1 MAGTKKVMFYRRPLF
16 WVIIIPLILLAGI
29 LTFRLPLLEAV
40 GKTGLSLAGFED
52 ASLNISEVSS
62 GQAVIRELSLGRQV
76 VLRDMIVRYDP
87 LDLLR
92 GQIAAIDIGDL
103 ELDLSNPEAGVIA
116 RFRELAQAGEESKPS
131 GGEGPFP
138 AIYLERGRVV
148 YDNGGRFV
156 EADIAGALTPD
167 MALQGEATITV
178 RVEADAGAILLQ
190 DMRITLDGDL
200 NSLTGHADILGG
212 ELRQDRETPDWQPF
226 RLSGKA
232 ELKEGLFAGQLSV
245 ATLDDRDLLSLEG
258 RYDLATASGQG
269 HFSLVDLTF
278 RKAGFQPSDLTH
290 HADVLPSFDGIL
302 NVMARVEMTD
312 GHAHYEL
319 EAAMTDFSM
328 AVSDG
333 MVISEKLPIRLT
345 GEYVM
350 DELQQQAEITLPESN
365 LEMTYQG
372 RRYALQAFQAKVGV
386 RNFGAELDIQN
397 FEGVLAD
404 VAEQPDF
411 TPLAFTV
418 NGRMETDRQLE
429 IIGSISNPA
438 AKITVDASGWFNL
451 PKGNGAA
458 TFTLPETK
466 IGKGGVNPVAIS
478 RHLAESG
485 KAISGAIKGDIGLQR
500 QEDGRLLLS
509 SLKATVQNGGWRQGD
524 VALSG
529 VSFEL
534 TGQEGSADQ
543 ILAGALSGRISDI
556 EASGQ
561 KFSIPSLAAA
571 FTLTLDNLL
580 PGSTGQLDLTELHIK
595 PGEGAI
601 FREEQR
607 LTGKASF
614 AENDVRFTAD
624 VSSGLLGTSYVKMK
638 GHHSL
643 ATGRGEA
650 GVMIAPLLFAKD
662 GLQPMDLFN
671 LALDMALEGQ
681 VAPSAKIAWSADR
694 VNGSAELSLD
704 GLSAKLPGGEITG
717 IEGDVHIDELF
728 PLTISKAQEI
738 RARLASAGIPLNSP
752 FIRFRLLTENENPV
766 LYIDRMT
773 VGLVGGSA
781 IVEDAKIDTGAE
793 TNRLDVR
800 LSSLDLK
807 EVMALSSVE
816 DVVATGHVSG
826 RIPLIFGG
834 ERLIVENG
842 ELAADGPGV
851 LKMSSAAAR
860 QALGSGG
867 EQAKLVLD
875 ILENFQ
881 YSDLSIAILKTE
893 SGVDTVKLHAAGSN
907 PEVENNRPVVLNI
920 NLETSLD
927 KIFNAVLDGY
937 LLSEKALRATVRG
950 R

>member
-1 MAGTKKVMFYRRPLF
+1 
-16 WVIIIPLILLAGI
+16 
-29 LTFRLPLLEAV
+29 
-40 GKTGLSLAGFED
+40 
-52 ASLNISEVSS
+52 
-62 GQAVIRELSLGRQV
+62 
-76 VLRDMIVRYDP
+76 
-87 LDLLR
+87 
-92 GQIAAIDIGDL
+92 
-103 ELDLSNPEAGVIA
+103 
-116 RFRELAQAGEESKPS
+116 
-131 GGEGPFP
+131 
-138 AIYLERGRVV
+138 
-148 YDNGGRFV
+148 
-156 EADIAGALTPD
+156 
-167 MALQGEATITV
+167 
-178 RVEADAGAILLQ
+178 
-190 DMRITLDGDL
+190 
-200 NSLTGHADILGG
+200 
-212 ELRQDRETPDWQPF
+212 
-226 RLSGKA
+226 
-232 ELKEGLFAGQLSV
+232 
-245 ATLDDRDLLSLEG
+245 
-258 RYDLATASGQG
+258 
-269 HFSLVDLTF
+269 
-278 RKAGFQPSDLTH
+278 
-290 HADVLPSFDGIL
+290 
-302 NVMARVEMTD
+302 
-312 GHAHYEL
+312 
-319 EAAMTDFSM
+319 
-328 AVSDG
+328 
-333 MVISEKLPIRLT
+333 
-345 GEYVM
+345 
-350 DELQQQAEITLPESN
+350 
-365 LEMTYQG
+365 
-372 RRYALQAFQAKVGV
+372 
-386 RNFGAELDIQN
+386 
-397 FEGVLAD
+397 
-404 VAEQPDF
+404 
-411 TPLAFTV
+411 
-418 NGRMETDRQLE
+418 
-429 IIGSISNPA
+429 
-438 AKITVDASGWFNL
+438 
-451 PKGNGAA
+451 
-458 TFTLPETK
+458 
-466 IGKGGVNPVAIS
+466 
-478 RHLAESG
+478 
-485 KAISGAIKGDIGLQR
+485 
-500 QEDGRLLLS
+500 
-509 SLKATVQNGGWRQGD
+509 
-524 VALSG
+524 
-529 VSFEL
+529 
-534 TGQEGSADQ
+534 
-543 ILAGALSGRISDI
+543 
-556 EASGQ
+556 
-561 KFSIPSLAAA
+561 
-571 FTLTLDNLL
+571 
-580 PGSTGQLDLTELHIK
+580 
-595 PGEGAI
+595 
-601 FREEQR
+601 
-607 LTGKASF
+607 
-614 AENDVRFTAD
+614 
-624 VSSGLLGTSYVKMK
+624 
-638 GHHSL
+638 
-643 ATGRGEA
+643 
-650 GVMIAPLLFAKD
+650 MIAPLLFAKD